1 MTISAW
7 KTSFIGLSKPP
18 KVLGATVSASE
29 NLELW
34 PYALGTD
41 DPYWSGGVNPLPYRY
56 KMTFSFID
64 QGHGSHLT
72 RTPFLYNAQD
82 IEVGDFVA
90 GADDGKVLQV
100 MSIISKDDYN
110 LVAIVEDRLRYNVYK
125 TGSSIFNVPGNVI
138 FFQINELG
146 VPMLDPLPGTAGSTF
161 YANVMSRFQYMNPLT
176 NYVLEKTAHG
186 FEKGDAICIEGGEF
200 VLSDPDNITKFIG
213 TVVESGPGPDQF
225 ILRPANGIIDFVPG
239 LPGNVGDYIYPK
251 IDGSGDLTTND
262 ESQRPIFMKVADAIA
277 TYTIGSNLDPTG
289 IDGDVVEI
297 NKIQVTLSSGSG
309 TYTLTDAITAIN
321 ALTSDHKLTA
331 DAVNGATSVI
341 SDFIGVGSAYG
352 VVAGYTP
359 FSASIN
365 GVTINF
371 TTTTSGSVAFGDPT
385 VANASDMAADINA
398 AKIPNINASVS
409 GAGELVLINSIGT
422 AITIVNI
429 TNDANGTPWAG
440 ANSLSSL
447 ALNTAANTTNFVLRL
462 QRLDGGPMTL
472 RDVQG
477 QFFTTAGVISGQNGR
492 YALGLYIE
500 QGLRSSKTTMVANIA
515 ARNALYP
522 LPGDQA
528 YVIDDGNGEW
538 AVFLYDGASW
548 QRVSNQRSDATDART
563 YTTDFDLSSITST
576 GIVRQSLG
584 HISAGRTVIS
594 AKVLVTGVCPAG
606 TTITVGTDT
615 SPNEFFEGNDA
626 ILTQS
631 GQYNTTPD
639 YRTNTYTEVVAELN
653 LPTLGIGYVTVILTY
668 V

>member
-1 MTISAW
+1 MTINAW

-18 KVLGATVSASE
+18 KVLGATVVSSE
-29 NLELW
+29 SLDLW

-56 KMTFSFID
+56 KMTFAFTD

-72 RTPFLYNAQD
+72 RTPFFYNGQD

-100 MSIISKDDYN
+100 MSIVSKDDYN

-146 VPMLDPLPGTAGSTF
+146 IPMLDPLPGTASTTF
-161 YANVMSRFQYMNPLT
+161 YPNVMSRFQYMNPLT
-176 NYVLEKTAHG
+176 NYVLEKAAHG
-186 FEKGDAICIEGGEF
+186 FDKGDAICIENGDF

-213 TVVESGPGPDQF
+213 TVIESGPGPDQF

-239 LPGNVGDYIYPK
+239 LPGTVGDYIYPS
-251 IDGSGDLTTND
+251 INGSGDLTTND
-262 ESQRPIFMKVADAIA
+262 ESQRPIFMKIADAIS
-277 TYTIGSNLDPTG
+277 TFTIGSNLDPTG
-289 IDGDVVEI
+289 TDGDVVEI

-309 TYTLTDAITAIN
+309 TYALTDAITAIN
-321 ALTSDHKLTA
+321 ALTADHKITA
-331 DAVNGATSVI
+331 DAVNGATSVT
-341 SDFIGVGSAYG
+341 SDFVGVGSAYG

-365 GVTINF
+365 GIVVNF
-371 TTTTSGSVAFGDPT
+371 TTTTSGSVAFGDPA
-385 VANASDMAADINA
+385 VADANDMAEDINDA
-398 AKIPNINASVS
+398 AIPNILATVT
-409 GAGELVLINSIGT
+409 GTGELVLTNSIGD
-422 AITIVNI
+422 AITIVNVS
-429 TNDANGTPWAG
+429 NDANGTPWAG
-440 ANSLSSL
+440 TNSLSSL
-447 ALNTAANTTNFVLRL
+447 ALSTAANTTNFVLRL

-538 AVFLYDGASW
+538 AVFLFDGAAW

-563 YTTDFDLSSITST
+563 LTFDVDIST
-576 GIVRQSLG
+576 MSGVQSLG
-584 HISAGRTVIS
+584 YISADRTVIGV
-594 AKVLVTGVCPAG
+594 KILVTTAG
-606 TTITVGTDT
+606 PSDATVTVGTAANT
-615 SPNEFFEGNDA
+615 SAFTLAEDS
-626 ILTQS
+626 ILSQT
-631 GQYNTTPD
+631 GQYITTPD
-639 YRTNTYTEVVAELN
+639 YRITSYTEVVADVSV
-653 LPTLGIGYVTVILTY
+653 PTPGSGNFTVILTY